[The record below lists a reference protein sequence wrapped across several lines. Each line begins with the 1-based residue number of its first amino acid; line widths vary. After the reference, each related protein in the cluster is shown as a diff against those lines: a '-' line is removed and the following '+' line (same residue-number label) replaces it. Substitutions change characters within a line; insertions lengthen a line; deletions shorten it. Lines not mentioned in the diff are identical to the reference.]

1 MFIKKKSNLVKITP
15 KNLTQKKKLEMSLLV
30 GQCLEDVHLIKNKTN
45 LIITEEK
52 IVLGNY
58 VKS

>member
-52 IVLGNY
+52 IVLENY